1 MFTTNPYYFTNE
13 SDYRREE
20 LRRAWG
26 SHSRR
31 NRKRAV
37 KPTTPGAGRVAL
49 AR

>member
-1 MFTTNPYYFTNE
+1 MFSTNPLFLSNE
-13 SDYRREE
+13 ADYRREE

-26 SHSRR
+26 SHTSRSRR
-31 NRKRAV
+31 RVV